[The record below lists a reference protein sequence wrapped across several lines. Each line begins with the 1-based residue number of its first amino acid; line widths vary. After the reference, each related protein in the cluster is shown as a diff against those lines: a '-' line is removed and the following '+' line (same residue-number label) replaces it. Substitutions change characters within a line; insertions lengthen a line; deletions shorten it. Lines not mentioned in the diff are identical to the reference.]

1 MTSQVTELA
10 DAIVCKGIS
19 TRTTNNAEISHDT
32 AKLGRLWQ
40 KFYQNHVSHL
50 AEGEDIY
57 GVYQNYESEDLVGAF
72 DVVASWKVENAQA
85 AGEGSDEERN
95 VLSAENIL
103 SAAHASDVV
112 TVTIP
117 AGKYLVFSEEGRM
130 PNTVMNAWEKAWEY
144 FHNPDCAHT
153 RTYKVDFE
161 HYIGGNLEY
170 GQVDLYIGIE

>member
-1 MTSQVTELA
+1 MTSQVKELS

-19 TRTTNNAEISHDT
+19 ARTTNNAEISHDT

-40 KFYQNHVSHL
+40 KFYQNHMKSL
-50 AEGEDIY
+50 SEGEDIY
-57 GVYQNYESEDLVGAF
+57 GVFHNYESDDLVGAF
-72 DVVASWKVENAQA
+72 DVAASWKADIDDTTN
-85 AGEGSDEERN
+85 
-95 VLSAENIL
+95 
-103 SAAHASDVV
+103 ASDVV
-112 TVTIP
+112 TVSIP
-117 AGKYLVFSEEGRM
+117 AGKYLVFSEKGNM

-144 FHNPDCAHT
+144 FNNPSCEHT

>member
-1 MTSQVTELA
+1 MTSQVKELS

-19 TRTTNNAEISHDT
+19 ARTTNNAEISHDT

-40 KFYQNHVSHL
+40 KFYQNHMKSL
-50 AEGEDIY
+50 SKGEDIY
-57 GVYQNYESEDLVGAF
+57 GVFHNYESDDLVGAF
-72 DVVASWKVENAQA
+72 DVVASWKADGDDTTN
-85 AGEGSDEERN
+85 
-95 VLSAENIL
+95 
-103 SAAHASDVV
+103 ASDVV
-112 TVTIP
+112 TVNIP
-117 AGKYLVFSEEGRM
+117 AGKYLVFSEKGNM

-144 FHNPDCAHT
+144 FNNPSFEHT

>member
-1 MTSQVTELA
+1 MSSQVKELSS
-10 DAIVCKGIS
+10 AIACQGIS
-19 TRTTNNAEISHDT
+19 VRTTNLAETEYET

-40 KFYQNHVSHL
+40 KFYQNHASHL

-57 GVYQNYESEDLVGAF
+57 GVYHNYESEDLVGAF
-72 DVVASWKVENAQA
+72 DVVASWNTANHENN
-85 AGEGSDEERN
+85 DKN
-95 VLSAENIL
+95 SAEL
-103 SAAHASDVV
+103 V

-117 AGKYLVFSEEGRM
+117 AGKYLVFTEEGRM

-170 GQVDLYIGIE
+170 GQLDLYIGIE

>member
-1 MTSQVTELA
+1 MTSQVKELS

-19 TRTTNNAEISHDT
+19 ARTTNNAEISHDT

-40 KFYQNHVSHL
+40 KFYQNHMKSL
-50 AEGEDIY
+50 SEGEDIY
-57 GVYQNYESEDLVGAF
+57 GVFHNYESDDLVGAF
-72 DVVASWKVENAQA
+72 DVVASWKAD
-85 AGEGSDEERN
+85 SDDTTN
-95 VLSAENIL
+95 
-103 SAAHASDVV
+103 ASDVV
-112 TVTIP
+112 TVSIP
-117 AGKYLVFSEEGRM
+117 AGKYLVFSEKGNM

-144 FHNPDCAHT
+144 FNNPSCEHT